1 MFVLGFLHVHVALN
15 IIAVLV
21 PPLSTTTSLV
31 QQLQMAGVVVIS
43 ADLAVRLVKTRR
55 VAKGQGDER
64 DVRDGGGVPRRR
76 GQGAWVPIGNGIG

>member
-15 IIAVLV
+15 IIGVLV
-21 PPLSTTTSLV
+21 PPLFTTTSLV

-55 VAKGQGDER
+55 VAKGQGDGR

-76 GQGAWVPIGNGIG
+76 GQGPWVPIGNGIG